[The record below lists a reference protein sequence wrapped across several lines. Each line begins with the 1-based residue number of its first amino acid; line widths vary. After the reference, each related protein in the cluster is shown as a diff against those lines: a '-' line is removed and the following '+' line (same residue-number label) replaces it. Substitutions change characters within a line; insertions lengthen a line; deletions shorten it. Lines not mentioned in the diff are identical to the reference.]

1 MYVFWERRYPVFTDN
16 SMIDE
21 IRYTDRGSSHTQ
33 AFDHSW
39 YRSNV
44 TKYRLVFNGLIKTKI
59 TRRSY
64 LIGHRDKKGIGP
76 K

>member
-1 MYVFWERRYPVFTDN
+1 MVCMYFGRRGIQSFTEN

-21 IRYTDRGSSHTQ
+21 IRYTDGSLSHTKT
-33 AFDHSW
+33 FM

-44 TKYRLVFNGLIKTKI
+44 FKYRLIFDGLIKTKI

-64 LIGHRDKKGIGP
+64 LIGQQDKKGIGP